1 MERRQGISVLRLHDV
16 LLERRDNVLRGR
28 NNDAPISTSPQRL
41 KQVSNE
47 FPNYVSVVQLQD
59 VSVVRIHDFPL
70 LRLYDVSC
78 KSQTKHPITLL
89 WYVCTTCWS
98 YVVATVSTFSGYFV
112 MNSIW

>member
-1 MERRQGISVLRLHDV
+1 MERRQGVSVLRLHEV

-41 KQVSNE
+41 KQASNE
-47 FPNYVSVVQLQD
+47 TPND

-89 WYVCTTCWS
+89 WYVSTKCRS
-98 YVVATVSTFSGYFV
+98 YVVATVSTFSSYFV